1 MHTQHT
7 QTHAHAMQHTEAH
20 MQTCTYNMHR
30 HAYTCT
36 AITLDTYGQ
45 GVGKERNIFSQES
58 QGVGSIL
65 NLSKIGEF
73 KVYFH

>member
-1 MHTQHT
+1 M
-7 QTHAHAMQHTEAH
+7 HAHAHL
-20 MQTCTYNMHR
+20 
-30 HAYTCT
+30 CT
-36 AITLDTYGQ
+36 AIILDTYGQ

-65 NLSKIGEF
+65 NLSEIGKF